1 MANQKT
7 IRLKEEPTPGCYIK
21 ARYVVTIMAA
31 LGSVNL
37 YLLRNS
43 LNIAIISMVGV
54 SNSSVSGDKQNET
67 ESLIPSAVV
76 CPQYQTNSTTNEPV
90 SQYQEGEFD
99 WSLVKQGLLLSC
111 YWYGYTVSTF
121 PGAWLAQ
128 QFGIRITLGVASLL
142 SAILTFFVPLAARLS
157 FSLLV
162 ALRITMGLLQGVTL
176 PTIMQSIGIWSPPCE
191 NTRHFALSFTGVAS
205 GNVVAFTFA
214 GLIISYFG
222 WECTFYVAG
231 GIGCLWS
238 IAWFLLIHDT
248 PLKHPRISKQEL
260 SYITESLSDAAST
273 DGKKA
278 SFKTVPWRKMLTSRP
293 YWSTVVPHLAENWT
307 MAITHSWV
315 PQYIAKV
322 LGFSIENVGILSSL
336 PYGLNVFSLLAS
348 GFLSDFILMK
358 TKIRKTLL
366 RKVFTTIGMGG
377 TVLSFLILP
386 SFGCNHTFA
395 IVLLCTSYMFVGCNY
410 AGYRVAL
417 VDMAPSYSG
426 ILYSISNVMTCF
438 VMLFA
443 TQIVGVMLGDG
454 SLPYWKTMFYVT
466 SAISAFG
473 LLVFLWFGTCELQ
486 PWAKSQE
493 EKAGSEQELTF
504 LEKTQDI

>member
-1 MANQKT
+1 MAKQNRNQ
-7 IRLKEEPTPGCYIK
+7 LKEEPTPGCYIK

-37 YLLRNS
+37 YLLRNP
-43 LNIAIISMVGV
+43 LNIALISMVGV
-54 SNSSVSGDKQNET
+54 SNSSVNGENQNET
-67 ESLIPSAVV
+67 ASLLATAVV
-76 CPQYQTNSTTNEPV
+76 CPQYQANSTTDEHV
-90 SQYQEGEFD
+90 FQYQEGEFD
-99 WSLVKQGLLLSC
+99 WSLAKQGLLLSC
-111 YWYGYTVSTF
+111 YWYGYTVSNI

-128 QFGIRITLGVASLL
+128 RFGIRITLGVTSLL
-142 SAILTFFVPLAARLS
+142 SAMLTFFVPVAARLS
-157 FSLLV
+157 FSFLV

-191 NTRHFALSFTGVAS
+191 NTRHVALSFTGVAC

-214 GLIISYFG
+214 GIIISYFG
-222 WECTFYVAG
+222 WECSFYVAG

-238 IAWFLLIHDT
+238 IVWFLLIHDT
-248 PLKHPRISKQEL
+248 PLKHPRISKQES
-260 SYITESLSDAAST
+260 SYITESLSDAASVE
-273 DGKKA
+273 GKRA
-278 SFKTVPWRKMLTSRP
+278 SFKTVPWRKILTSKP

-307 MAITHSWV
+307 FAITHSWV
-315 PQYIAKV
+315 PQYIANV

-348 GFLSDFILMK
+348 GFLSDFILIK

-386 SFGCNHTFA
+386 SFGCNHTLA

-417 VDMAPSYSG
+417 VDMAASYSG
-426 ILYSISNVMTCF
+426 ILYSISNAMTC
-438 VMLFA
+438 VVTLFA

-454 SLPYWKTMFYVT
+454 SLPYWRTVFYVT

-486 PWAKSQE
+486 PWAKSK
-493 EKAGSEQELTF
+493 EKKVGNDQELAF
-504 LEKTQDI
+504 LEKTEDI